1 MLKLSLM
8 TEYTTNAMWLNGRC
22 IDTIDELPEELKP
35 FFKGCKEIN
44 RKWESNAISSD
55 YQINE
60 VDLEIESELEAM
72 AKLIKK
78 TVFNIEVTYVRNN
91 GERIIV

>member
-35 FFKGCKEIN
+35 FFQGCREIN

-60 VDLEIESELEAM
+60 VDLEIEAELENM

-78 TVFNIEVTYVRNN
+78 TVFDIEVTYVRNN
-91 GERIIV
+91 GERIKV

>member
-60 VDLEIESELEAM
+60 VDLEIEAELENM

-78 TVFNIEVTYVRNN
+78 TVFDIEVTYVRNN
-91 GERIIV
+91 GERIKV